1 MRKLRPRHVGAAL
14 AALLVVI
21 AAGFVLLIPF
31 DPPREIAPPPE
42 GAAVAAPEAT
52 PAREPEARG
61 AFDVY
66 LDGRTLT
73 WVREPC
79 AAEDV
84 ELRFFANFYPAD
96 ADDLEGEYGYNAVDF
111 AFADRGTRS
120 GDRCLAAIE
129 APSYPIDRIV
139 AGQYGGDG
147 AWAEGFPLD
156 PEAWLADWDAAT
168 AGEPA
173 MRGAFD
179 VYLDLDGG
187 ALTFVREPCAAED
200 VELRF
205 FANFYPADASDLEGE
220 RGRERGYN
228 GVGFALADHGLRY
241 GGKCMAAIEAP
252 SYPLA
257 RVTAGQY
264 GEGDGAWREDY
275 PLDPE
280 AWLAAWDAA
289 TAGEPTM
296 RGAFDVYL
304 DLEGGALTFAREPCA
319 AEDVALRF
327 FANFYPAD
335 AGDLEGERPYN
346 GIGFALADHGLRYGG
361 RCMAAIE
368 APDYP
373 LARVTAGQYGEGDG
387 AWREDYPLDPE
398 AWLAAW
404 DAATAGEPTMRGAFD
419 VYLDRDGGAL
429 TFAREPCA
437 AEDVAFRFFANFY
450 PADAGDLEGERAYN
464 RVDFALADHG
474 LRYGGKCMAAI
485 EAPSYRLARFTAGQY
500 GDGDGAWSEDYPLD
514 PEAWLAAWDAA
525 TAGEPTMRGAFDV
538 YLDLESGAL
547 TFAREPCAAE
557 DVALRFFANFYPA
570 DAGDLEGERPYNG
583 VGFALTDH
591 GLRYGGRC
599 MTTIEAPDYP
609 LARVTAGQYGE
620 GDGAW
625 REDYP
630 LDPEA
635 WLAAYGAATAGE
647 PTMRGAFDVY
657 LDLDGGALTFARE
670 PCAAEDV
677 AFRFFAN
684 FYPADAG
691 DLEGERPYNGVGFA
705 LTDHGL
711 RYGGKCMTTIEAP
724 SYPLARVTAGQYGE
738 GDGAWREDYPLDAEA
753 WLAAWGAAT
762 AGEPVMRGAF
772 DVYLDPGGRALTYAR
787 EPCTAEDA
795 ALRFFTRYY
804 PADESD
810 LEGERAYNGGSFA
823 LSDHGL
829 RYGGRCMASFA
840 LPSYA
845 IARIATGQYG
855 DDGTV
860 WEGELP
866 GPEAP

>member
-1 MRKLRPRHVGAAL
+1 MLPERMRAEGNARARSRGGGGGGGGVAAVMRKLRPRHVGAAL

-21 AAGFVLLIPF
+21 AAGFVLFVPF

-61 AFDVY
+61 VFDVY

-96 ADDLEGEYGYNAVDF
+96 AGDLEGEHGYNAVDF
-111 AFADRGTRS
+111 AFADRGTRA

-156 PEAWLADWDAAT
+156 AGAWLAAYGAAT

-200 VELRF
+200 AALRF
-205 FANFYPADASDLEGE
+205 FANFYPADAGDLEGE

-241 GGKCMAAIEAP
+241 GGKCMTAIEAP

-257 RVTAGQY
+257 RVTVGQY
-264 GEGDGAWREDY
+264 GEGDGAWSEDY
-275 PLDPE
+275 PLDTEAWLAAWDAATAGEPTMRGAFDVYLDLDGGALTFVREPCAAEDVAFRFFANFYPADAGDLEGERAYNRVDFALADHGLRYGGRCMAAIEAPSYPLARFTAGQYGDGDGAWSEDFPLDPE

-319 AEDVALRF
+319 AEDVEL
-327 FANFYPAD
+327 
-335 AGDLEGERPYN
+335 
-346 GIGFALADHGLRYGG
+346 
-361 RCMAAIE
+361 
-368 APDYP
+368 
-373 LARVTAGQYGEGDG
+373 
-387 AWREDYPLDPE
+387 
-398 AWLAAW
+398 
-404 DAATAGEPTMRGAFD
+404 
-419 VYLDRDGGAL
+419 
-429 TFAREPCA
+429 
-437 AEDVAFRFFANFY
+437 
-450 PADAGDLEGERAYN
+450 
-464 RVDFALADHG
+464 
-474 LRYGGKCMAAI
+474 
-485 EAPSYRLARFTAGQY
+485 
-500 GDGDGAWSEDYPLD
+500 
-514 PEAWLAAWDAA
+514 
-525 TAGEPTMRGAFDV
+525 
-538 YLDLESGAL
+538 
-547 TFAREPCAAE
+547 
-557 DVALRFFANFYPA
+557 
-570 DAGDLEGERPYNG
+570 
-583 VGFALTDH
+583 
-591 GLRYGGRC
+591 
-599 MTTIEAPDYP
+599 
-609 LARVTAGQYGE
+609 
-620 GDGAW
+620 
-625 REDYP
+625 
-630 LDPEA
+630 
-635 WLAAYGAATAGE
+635 
-647 PTMRGAFDVY
+647 
-657 LDLDGGALTFARE
+657 
-670 PCAAEDV
+670 
-677 AFRFFAN
+677 RFFAN

-724 SYPLARVTAGQYGE
+724 DYPLARVTAGQYGE
-738 GDGAWREDYPLDAEA
+738 GDGAWREDYPLDAGA

-762 AGEPVMRGAF
+762 AGEPAMRGAF

-787 EPCTAEDA
+787 EPCTGEDA
-795 ALRFFTRYY
+795 ALRFFMRYY

-840 LPSYA
+840 LPAYA